1 MSYED
6 FTQALLKEIRRQAG
20 EEYQVALQTIKKNNG
35 VSRDAVSITRKDCK
49 VAPLIYIGSFYE
61 RYQGGSSV
69 VRLAACLLENYY
81 EMDDSLL
88 DINTDFFSDYENA
101 KKHLYCKLVNI
112 GMNREILREI
122 PYRTYLDLAVVY
134 YYMTASVGSGQATI
148 LINKN
153 HLEMW
158 GITGEE
164 LDRQAWEN
172 TVSDLKASLR
182 PMGEILRECF
192 LNADV
197 DVAKTEDEAEYRI
210 FPMYVLTNQKK
221 TFGAICIRYPGMLKE
236 LSEKFGGDF
245 YILPSSVHECILVP
259 ADETVSRDMLKEM
272 VTDINQTQVEP
283 QEILANQAYLYSR
296 TLNQI
301 VF

>member
-1 MSYED
+1 MSD
-6 FTQALLKEIRRQAG
+6 TNINLNNAPQTQGEYGADTESIQAFSLMELVMLMLKKWYWFAISIVICLCAG
-20 EEYQVALQTIKKNNG
+20 
-35 VSRDAVSITRKDCK
+35 
-49 VAPLIYIGSFYE
+49 
-61 RYQGGSSV
+61 
-69 VRLAACLLENYY
+69 
-81 EMDDSLL
+81 
-88 DINTDFFSDYENA
+88 
-101 KKHLYCKLVNI
+101 
-112 GMNREILREI
+112 
-122 PYRTYLDLAVVY
+122 Y
-134 YYMTASVGSGQATI
+134 YYVASTPKVYKRQATI

>member
-1 MSYED
+1 
-6 FTQALLKEIRRQAG
+6 
-20 EEYQVALQTIKKNNG
+20 
-35 VSRDAVSITRKDCK
+35 
-49 VAPLIYIGSFYE
+49 
-61 RYQGGSSV
+61 
-69 VRLAACLLENYY
+69 
-81 EMDDSLL
+81 
-88 DINTDFFSDYENA
+88 
-101 KKHLYCKLVNI
+101 
-112 GMNREILREI
+112 
-122 PYRTYLDLAVVY
+122 
-134 YYMTASVGSGQATI
+134 
-148 LINKN
+148 
-153 HLEMW
+153 
-158 GITGEE
+158 
-164 LDRQAWEN
+164 
-172 TVSDLKASLR
+172 
-182 PMGEILRECF
+182 MGEILRECF